1 MTTGSSPAALRVG
14 VVGATGSL
22 GAEVLT
28 LLDQSSLSVA
38 EIVAVATDRSVGT
51 DIEFQGQEIPVLT
64 EVPRVGALDL
74 LFLCAPP
81 ATSLEYV
88 REALRA
94 EVPCVDAAGALSLSP
109 EIAPRIAAFGTEGG
123 ETSPLLVAPAGP
135 AIPWGLVLRPL
146 AEAAGLRRVVGTALE
161 AAAVAGRRGIES
173 LYQES
178 LALFNQQDLPDP
190 EVFARPVAFDCGPAF
205 GGVEADGSS
214 PRESLVAG
222 CVERLLGGSLRM
234 ALTHVQVPTFVGLGA
249 SAAVETERPLDP
261 DEAEQALEKAPGV
274 ELWRDDP
281 DALTLRAAAGREEV
295 LVGRVR
301 RDPSHDSGLLF
312 WMTAD
317 VLRLAALNAV
327 QLAVARVG
335 RHH

>member
-1 MTTGSSPAALRVG
+1 MTAAGAPAALRVG
-14 VVGATGSL
+14 VIGATGSL

-28 LLDQSSLSVA
+28 LLDQSSLAIA
-38 EIVAVATDRSVGT
+38 EVVAVATDRSVGT

-81 ATSLEYV
+81 AASLEYV

-109 EIAPRIAAFGTEGG
+109 EVAPRIAAFGVESAEST
-123 ETSPLLVAPAGP
+123 PLLVAPAGP
-135 AIPWGLVLRPL
+135 AVPWGLVLRPL
-146 AEAAGLRRVVGTALE
+146 AEAVGLRRVVGTALE
-161 AAAVAGRRGIES
+161 AAAVAGRQGIES

-190 EVFARPVAFDCGPAF
+190 EVFSRPVAFDCGPAF
-205 GGVEADGSS
+205 GGVEADGTSA
-214 PRESLVAG
+214 RESLVAG
-222 CVERLLGGSLRM
+222 CVERLLGGATRV
-234 ALTHVQVPTFVGLGA
+234 ALTHVQVPTFVGQGGVGA
-249 SAAVETERPLDP
+249 IETERPLEP
-261 DEAEQALEKAPGV
+261 AEAEQLLEKAPGV

-312 WMTAD
+312 WMAAD
-317 VLRLAALNAV
+317 VLRLAAVNAV
-327 QLAVARVG
+327 QLAVARLG